1 MANTIGK
8 DKGSATQ
15 GAQAAEPDTD
25 PVEGLSE
32 NEPLDAGDSS
42 FAKGGFD
49 SPADSQL
56 TRRQSEAASRRGAG
70 VPEWMMGNFFTR
82 YLAESYLELRK
93 VTWPTRHEAWN
104 MTLIVIAMSAIVAV
118 ILGAADLGL
127 IQALGWV
134 VKLGTGK

>member
-1 MANTIGK
+1 VANTIGK

-15 GAQAAEPDTD
+15 GAQAADPDTD

-32 NEPLDAGDSS
+32 NEPLDEGGSTAASDSLDSS
-42 FAKGGFD
+42 A
-49 SPADSQL
+49 SNRLA
-56 TRRQSEAASRRGAG
+56 RRQTEAASRRGVG

-104 MTLIVIAMSAIVAV
+104 MTLVVIAMSAIVAV
-118 ILGAADLGL
+118 ILGVADLGL
-127 IQALGWV
+127 IQALGWI